1 MSMHRQSAPE
11 RPAVRP
17 NAPRRTRAKKRGPD
31 WAKRLFWSLSGLVA
45 LGAAFLLLWPVPISP
60 VTWNAAQ
67 APGYVG
73 PHAVNQKLAGLQSLG
88 LGTDTGPEH
97 VVMRDG
103 WVYAAV
109 SSGSIVRM
117 RPDGSSREVVVTTGG
132 RPLGFDFD
140 ANGALVI
147 ADPEYGTHG
156 GLLRV
161 TISNG
166 RSTIEMLTESVDSPV
181 PNDPIRFADAVVVAK
196 SGKVYFT
203 DASRRFGAKAF
214 EGTFIASVH
223 DILEHQSTGR
233 LLEYDPVTKI
243 TRVLLADLCFANGV
257 ALSADE
263 QSLFVSET
271 GEYRIWKV
279 AVGAQ
284 NLSAKQPGPG
294 AIALL
299 SNLPGYPDN
308 LMRGES
314 GRIWTGLTK
323 PRGAFIDDNAGK
335 PWLRRL
341 VMRLPRSLW
350 PVPPAYGHVFAFDE
364 SGKVLVDLQD
374 PSGAYP
380 ETTAVTETADRLY
393 IQSLHAKTLG
403 WMPKPAM

>member
-1 MSMHRQSAPE
+1 MI
-11 RPAVRP
+11 
-17 NAPRRTRAKKRGPD
+17 KLLY
-31 WAKRLFWSLSGLVA
+31 RLLPVLVLVVA
-45 LGAAFLLLWPVPISP
+45 YLLFWPVPITP
-60 VTWNAAQ
+60 VVWSAAP

-73 PHAVNQKLAGLQSLG
+73 SHAPNQKLAGLQAIDLG
-88 LGTDTGPEH
+88 ADSGPEH
-97 VVMRDG
+97 IVVRDG

-109 SSGSIVRM
+109 SSGRVVRM
-117 RPDGSSREVVVTTGG
+117 RPDGSGREVVVSTGG

-140 ANGALVI
+140 AEGALVV
-147 ADPEYGTHG
+147 ADPEYGAHG

-161 TISNG
+161 TGSAAAAK
-166 RSTIEMLTESVDSPV
+166 IELLADRVDSPV
-181 PNDPIRFADAVVVAK
+181 KGDAIRYADAVVVAK

-214 EGTFIASVH
+214 GGTFIASVH

-233 LLEYDPVTKI
+233 LLEYDPATKA
-243 TRVLLADLCFANGV
+243 TRVLLGDLCFANGV
-257 ALSADE
+257 ALSSDE

-294 AIALL
+294 AVPLL

-308 LMRGES
+308 LMRGEG
-314 GRIWTGLTK
+314 GRLWTGLTK

-335 PWLRRL
+335 PWLRKL

-350 PVPPAYGHVFAFDE
+350 PVPPAYGHVFAFNE
-364 SGKVLVDLQD
+364 EGKVLADLQD

-403 WMPKPAM
+403 WMPKPAL

>member
-1 MSMHRQSAPE
+1 MI
-11 RPAVRP
+11 
-17 NAPRRTRAKKRGPD
+17 KLLY
-31 WAKRLFWSLSGLVA
+31 RLLSVLVLVVA
-45 LGAAFLLLWPVPISP
+45 YLLFWPVPIAP
-60 VTWNAAQ
+60 VVWNAAA

-73 PHAVNQKLAGLQSLG
+73 AHAVNQKLAGLQPLSLG
-88 LGTDTGPEH
+88 VDSGPEH
-97 VVMRDG
+97 IVVRDG
-103 WVYAAV
+103 WVYVAV
-109 SSGSIVRM
+109 SSGAVLRI
-117 RPDGSSREVVVTTGG
+117 RPDGSGREVVVSTGG

-140 ANGALVI
+140 AQGALII
-147 ADPEYGTHG
+147 ADPEYGAHG
-156 GLLRV
+156 GLLSV
-161 TISNG
+161 TG
-166 RSTIEMLTESVDSPV
+166 TGAAAKIELLTDSVDSPV
-181 PNDPIRFADAVVVAK
+181 QADPIRYADAVVVAK
-196 SGKVYFT
+196 NGKIFFT

-214 EGTFIASVH
+214 EGTFLSGVL

-233 LLEYDPVTKI
+233 LLEYDPATKV
-243 TRVLLADLCFANGV
+243 TRVLLADLCFANGL

-263 QSLFVSET
+263 QSLFVNET

-279 AVGAQ
+279 AVNAQ
-284 NLSAKQPGPG
+284 NLSAKQPAPG
-294 AIALL
+294 ATPLL

-308 LMRGES
+308 LMRGMN
-314 GRIWTGLTK
+314 GRIWVGLVK

-341 VMRLPRSLW
+341 AVRLPRALW

-403 WMPKPAM
+403 WMPKPAL